1 MIAQSAPMAVGDYC
15 TAMVERSIVVNKEYQ
30 RNPGIW
36 KREARSFF
44 IESILLQY
52 PIPKI
57 FLYSKVDLATRRSV
71 KEIVDG
77 QQRSMALLDFYN
89 NGFRLSKNVDTPE
102 LRQLNYDGLSD
113 EWKEKFLSYS
123 LPIDQFIGVQE
134 TEVREAFRRMNLNNV
149 PLNEEEQRN
158 AEFQGELK
166 WFIHELATDYK
177 DAFFEA
183 GVFSRRDFIRMADY
197 RLFAE
202 LLYAIDIGIET
213 TKGAQLRALCRKYDK
228 EFLEA
233 QRYSAIVQDALNRA
247 LEARGYQGTRIFRPV
262 AFYGL
267 ILAHAGLQNPELR
280 LNVQVRPTIESID
293 EQLTGQITLQRLA
306 DALENPGEARE
317 LSEFVRSCETK
328 TNVAAS

>member
-113 EWKEKFLSYS
+113 EWKE
-123 LPIDQFIGVQE
+123 
-134 TEVREAFRRMNLNNV
+134 
-149 PLNEEEQRN
+149 
-158 AEFQGELK
+158 
-166 WFIHELATDYK
+166 
-177 DAFFEA
+177 
-183 GVFSRRDFIRMADY
+183 
-197 RLFAE
+197 
-202 LLYAIDIGIET
+202 
-213 TKGAQLRALCRKYDK
+213 
-228 EFLEA
+228 
-233 QRYSAIVQDALNRA
+233 
-247 LEARGYQGTRIFRPV
+247 
-262 AFYGL
+262 
-267 ILAHAGLQNPELR
+267 
-280 LNVQVRPTIESID
+280 
-293 EQLTGQITLQRLA
+293 
-306 DALENPGEARE
+306 
-317 LSEFVRSCETK
+317 
-328 TNVAAS
+328 